1 MDDLEQGISL
11 LAARGRIPVF
21 PLPNVTLF
29 PHATL
34 PLHIFEP
41 RYRRMTRDVLAA
53 DRLMAV
59 AQLKPGWETRYYD
72 NPEVHQVACAGIVED
87 EAALPDGRFNIRL
100 KGLARVEIL
109 GFVRDSPYR
118 VAAVRVLEERN
129 ASEGPAADEEK
140 RRLLIAC
147 SGLLQETA
155 GQAVPPLVLDGDIPF
170 AVAVNTLCQN
180 LAMDPEIKQG
190 LLAMDDVVERCRAL
204 TGMLH
209 RRWEEIA
216 LHQVERGQTPQGG
229 VH

>member
-1 MDDLEQGISL
+1 MNAYERGMGL
-11 LAARGRIPVF
+11 LVARGRIPVF

-29 PHATL
+29 PHVSL

-59 AQLKPGWETRYYD
+59 AQLKAGWETRYYD
-72 NPEVHQVACAGIVED
+72 NPEVHPVACAGIVED

-100 KGLARVEIL
+100 RGLARVEIL

-129 ASEGPAADEEK
+129 AGEGPLADEEK
-140 RRLLIAC
+140 HRLLVSC
-147 SGLLQETA
+147 SGLLQEMA
-155 GQAVPPLVLDGDIPF
+155 GQAMPPLVLDGELPF

-180 LAMDPEIKQG
+180 LAMDPETKQG
-190 LLAMDDVVERCRAL
+190 FLAMNDVVERCRAL
-204 TGMLH
+204 TEMLT

-216 LHQVERGQTPQGG
+216 LQQAARGQTPQGG